1 MKNLQ
6 ILFHKKKNNY
16 HIHCKSNNWCLLM
29 EMKENVSVVFVLF
42 GFKAF
47 QNGY

>member
-6 ILFHKKKNNY
+6 ILFLKKRITIIFTAKV
-16 HIHCKSNNWCLLM
+16 IT